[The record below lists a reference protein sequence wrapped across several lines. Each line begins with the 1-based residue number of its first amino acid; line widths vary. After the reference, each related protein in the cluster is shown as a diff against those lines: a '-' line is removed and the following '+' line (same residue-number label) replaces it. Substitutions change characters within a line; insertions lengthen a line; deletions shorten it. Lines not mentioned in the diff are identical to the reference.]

1 LVAEHWLKTGFLVF
15 FSSLSCFQV
24 VQEELGGLPSEVFAS
39 FEPVPI
45 ASASLAQVHVATHK
59 DSGQK
64 LAVKVQ
70 HRGLRDT
77 ATGDVDCVSLAVRA
91 MSTLFPS
98 MPLWWIADELA
109 PNLPIELDF
118 KAEARNADKCREM
131 FSGDSRIAVP
141 DIVHELSS
149 SRVLTMSFEDGV
161 SVSDVKGASQT
172 LNPKSSTLNPQPTLP
187 CAKTKIE
194 GST

>member
-1 LVAEHWLKTGFLVF
+1 
-15 FSSLSCFQV
+15 V
-24 VQEELGGLPSEVFAS
+24 VQEELGGLPGEVFAS

-161 SVSDVKGASQT
+161 SVSDVKGTSQT
-172 LNPKSSTLNPQPTLP
+172 VNPQLTLP
-187 CAKTKIE
+187 CVTTKI
-194 GST
+194 GSSS

>member
-1 LVAEHWLKTGFLVF
+1 MIK
-15 FSSLSCFQV
+15 
-24 VQEELGGLPSEVFAS
+24 EELGAFPSEVFDS

-59 DSGQK
+59 DSGRK

-77 ATGDVDCVSLAVRA
+77 ATGDVDCVSLAVRG

-118 KAEARNADKCREM
+118 AAEARNADKCREM

-141 DIVHELSS
+141 DIVHDLSS
-149 SRVLTMSFEDGV
+149 SRVLTMSFENGV
-161 SVSDVKGASQT
+161 SVSDVKGASPH
-172 LNPKSSTLNPQPTLP
+172 LANQPTPSRKCQEHTLHSLHMSEGGSVSLRRY
-187 CAKTKIE
+187 CARTTPE
-194 GST
+194 AT